1 MMEPASTRMAD
12 RPGGLIDHSALVSEI
27 NQLYPQCR
35 PVFEKY
41 GIAGCGGEYGP
52 PEPLFIFAAAHRVP
66 LRELVDELNRALRGE
81 WKDERGV
88 QKTQGI
94 AEAESEILYKRFVF
108 GALFVALTAGFGLGL
123 VNLTRIT
130 LAQSYYE
137 ISGVL
142 KQIHGH
148 AQVLDR
154 KSV

>member
-81 WKDERGV
+81 WKDESAKRNA
-88 QKTQGI
+88 T
-94 AEAESEILYKRFVF
+94 AATELASENMYKRFVF
-108 GALFVALTAGFGLGL
+108 GALFVALTAGFGLGV
-123 VNLTRIT
+123 VNLTRIS
-130 LAQSYYE
+130 LAQ
-137 ISGVL
+137 
-142 KQIHGH
+142 
-148 AQVLDR
+148 
-154 KSV
+154 